1 MFSSTL
7 RSGFAD
13 ITPQS
18 PIVLG
23 ANGLPREKI
32 GRVDDP
38 LEANILIFGPSPNPL
53 VVISCDLLYIGNT
66 LRDMIEFALGDL
78 VRPERLFMGASH
90 THRATMTDSTKPALG
105 RTEQGEIQAIAVAI
119 SRAVRAVH
127 HQEERLVTAEV
138 GYGHHDAGI
147 NRRRRRMLSLDRT
160 GLAVNAVHM
169 APNRRG
175 PVDRL
180 IRRLRLLN
188 SDGTEA
194 AEVWSTA
201 LHPTG
206 NPSRDGVSADFP
218 GRVRE
223 AIRKDSGPGVT
234 VAFLQGFSGDI
245 RPNSPSTPWGIRRLL
260 RGRKFVGFTPAQY
273 SAWADEL
280 VQSVRSV
287 EFAPLQGAG
296 ISSVRT
302 PVNRE
307 VFVHSEV
314 GPRSGWVHGIRL
326 GGLALVGVP
335 SEVVVEYS
343 SSLETQ
349 KRENGGLK
357 HVWGIGCVDHVWGYS
372 PARSMLSEGGYESVG
387 FCAAFAVERVNP
399 NVESEL
405 RQALATTVEALIISQ
420 GPES

>member
-7 RSGFAD
+7 RSGFVE
-13 ITPQS
+13 ITPLG
-18 PIVLG
+18 PTVLG
-23 ANGLPREKI
+23 ANGLPQEKV

-38 LEANILIFGPSPNPL
+38 LEANILILGPNANPL
-53 VVISCDLLYIGNT
+53 VVISCDLLYIGNA
-66 LRDMIEFALGDL
+66 LRDMVEFDLQDL
-78 VRPERLFMGASH
+78 VRPDRLFMGASH

-105 RTEQGEIQAIAVAI
+105 RTEQGEIQAIAVTI

-147 NRRRRRMLSLDRT
+147 NRRRRRRLSVGRT
-160 GLAVNAVHM
+160 GLAVNAVLM
-169 APNRRG
+169 GPNRRG
-175 PVDRL
+175 PDDRL
-180 IRRLRLLN
+180 IRRVRFLD

-194 AEVWSTA
+194 AEVWSAA

-206 NPSRDGVSADFP
+206 YPSRDGVSANFP

-223 AIRKDSGPGVT
+223 AIRKDAGPDVA

-245 RPNSPSTPWGIRRLL
+245 RPNTPSTPLGLRRLL
-260 RGRKFVGFTPAQY
+260 RGKQFVAFTPMQY
-273 SAWADEL
+273 NAWADGL

-287 EFAPLQGAG
+287 KFAPVQGEG

-307 VFVHSEV
+307 VFVHSAV

-326 GGLALVGVP
+326 GDLALVGVP

-343 SSLETQ
+343 SSLEIQ
-349 KRENGGLK
+349 KNENAGLK
-357 HVWGIGCVDHVWGYS
+357 HVWGIGCIDHVWGYS
-372 PARSMLSEGGYESVG
+372 PTQSMLAEGGYESVG
-387 FCAAFAVERVNP
+387 FCTVFGVDRVNP

-405 RQALATTVEALIISQ
+405 RQALAVTVEALVISL
-420 GPES
+420 GPER

>member
-7 RSGFAD
+7 RSGFVD

-18 PIVLG
+18 PTVLG

-38 LEANILIFGPSPNPL
+38 LEANILILGPNPNPL

-66 LRDMIEFALGDL
+66 LRGMIEFALGDL
-78 VRPERLFMGASH
+78 VVPERLFMGASH
-90 THRATMTDSTKPALG
+90 THRATMTDSTKPELG
-105 RTEQGEIQAIAVAI
+105 RAEPEEIDAIAGAI
-119 SRAVRAVH
+119 SKAVRTIH
-127 HQEERLVTAEV
+127 HQEERPVSAEV
-138 GYGHHDAGI
+138 GYGHHNAGI
-147 NRRRRRMLSLDRT
+147 NRRRRRMLSVGRT
-160 GLAVNAVHM
+160 GLALNAVLM
-169 APNRRG
+169 APNRHG

-180 IRRLRLLN
+180 IRRVRFLN

-206 NPSRDGVSADFP
+206 YPSRDGVSANFP
-218 GRVRE
+218 GRVRD
-223 AIRKDSGPGVT
+223 AIRKDAGPDVA

-245 RPNSPSTPWGIRRLL
+245 RPNTPSTPWGLRRLL
-260 RGRKFVGFTPAQY
+260 RGRQFAAFTSAQY
-273 SAWADEL
+273 DAWADGL
-280 VQSVRSV
+280 IQSVRSV
-287 EFAPLQGAG
+287 KFTPLQGAE

-307 VFVHSEV
+307 VFVHSAV

-326 GGLALVGVP
+326 GNLALVGVP

-343 SSLETQ
+343 SSLEIQ
-349 KRENGGLK
+349 KNENATLE

-372 PARSMLSEGGYESVG
+372 PTASMLAEGGYESVG
-387 FCAAFAVERVNP
+387 FCTAFAVDRVNP
-399 NVESEL
+399 NIESEL
-405 RQALATTVEALIISQ
+405 RQALAATVEALNIPL